1 MPTPARRRLLPL
13 LVVFLL
19 LAAVAGAWLA
29 GVRPPPRWDP
39 FAAPDL
45 TEAPGIWTGWKLAR
59 LREDPQLCL
68 ATLGRTDLAFTPA
81 PDRPMRQGCG
91 YQDAVRVDPPGQG
104 ARDSFVVTCGLAAA
118 WVLFLRHAVQP
129 AAAEHLGTEVAR
141 VETLGTYN
149 CRDIGGGLGE
159 TLRRR
164 SQHATANAIDVSGFV
179 LADGRRI
186 TLLRHWDGEG
196 AEARFL
202 RAVRDRS
209 CRFFRVVL
217 GPDYNTA
224 HADHFHL
231 DMGPSRACR

>member
-1 MPTPARRRLLPL
+1 MPRSPRRLILPAL
-13 LVVFLL
+13 LLLL
-19 LAAVAGAWLA
+19 LAAGGGAWLA

-39 FAAPDL
+39 FAPPDL
-45 TEAPGIWTGWKLAR
+45 MEEPGPWTAWKLAR
-59 LREDPQLCL
+59 LREDPALCL
-68 ATLGRTDLAFTPA
+68 STLGRTDLPHAPA
-81 PDRPMRQGCG
+81 PDRPLRQGCG
-91 YQDAVRVDPPGQG
+91 YRDAVRVDPTGLG
-104 ARDSFVVTCGLAAA
+104 SRDSFVVTCGVAAA

-129 AAAEHLGTEVAR
+129 AAREHLGQEVAR

-159 TLRRR
+159 ALRRR

-179 LADGRRI
+179 LADGRRV
-186 TLLRHWDGEG
+186 TLLRDWQGDD
-196 AEARFL
+196 ADARFL
-202 RAVRDRS
+202 RAVRDGA

-217 GPDYNTA
+217 GPDYNAA